1 MDIAVDTNSPVSP
14 SAQLIAQIKAAVL
27 NGQIRPGDPLPS
39 IRQVAND
46 LALNQKTVAKAYRLL
61 ERSAVIQTRGYRG
74 SFIHPDAAANC
85 SVDVNGWV
93 DEKLQETT
101 AELRAAGVS
110 DPEIRTAFN
119 RAMNGSRNG
128 EGEKK

>member
-1 MDIAVDTNSPVSP
+1 MDITVDVNSPVSP
-14 SAQLIAQIKAAVL
+14 SAQLIAQIKAAVVS
-27 NGQIRPGDPLPS
+27 GQVRPGDPLPS

-74 SFIHPDAAANC
+74 SFVHPDAAANC
-85 SVDVNGWV
+85 SVDVNGWMH
-93 DEKLQETT
+93 EKLQETT
-101 AELRAAGVS
+101 AELRAAGAT
-110 DPEIRTAFN
+110 DAEIRTAFN

-128 EGEKK
+128 